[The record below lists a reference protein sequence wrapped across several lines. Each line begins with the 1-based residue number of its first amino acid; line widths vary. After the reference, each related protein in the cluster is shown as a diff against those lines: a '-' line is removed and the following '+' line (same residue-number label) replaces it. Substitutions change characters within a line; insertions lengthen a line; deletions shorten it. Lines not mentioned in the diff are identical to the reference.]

1 MARLHRLGDLDVAQ
15 DPAFTRREW
24 MVQRV
29 AWAASLLVLLAALCG
44 LLGDGPAS
52 RASVSAGE
60 LRVEYERFTRRLAT
74 ADLVVR
80 VGDTSADAERRGHP
94 ERRGVWLDADYV
106 EAVEVQRVTP
116 TPGQVVSSGDRV
128 VYLFVVE
135 TGPEAK
141 APSVA
146 FALRP
151 RRAGMQHAR
160 VGLVDGPAVTL
171 RQVVYP

>member
-1 MARLHRLGDLDVAQ
+1 MARLHRLGDLDVAE

-24 MVQRV
+24 VVQRV

-44 LLGDGPAS
+44 LLGNGPAS

-60 LRVEYERFTRRLAT
+60 LRVEYERFARRLAP
-74 ADLVVR
+74 AALVVR
-80 VGDTSADAERRGHP
+80 LGTAPADPERRGQP

-116 TPGQVVSSGDRV
+116 APDQVVSSGDRV
-128 VYLFVVE
+128 VYLFALE
-135 TGPEAK
+135 AGSGAK

-146 FALRP
+146 FAMRP
-151 RRAGMQHAR
+151 RRTGVQHAR
-160 VGLVDGPAVTL
+160 VGLVGGPAVTL
-171 RQVVYP
+171 RQLVYP